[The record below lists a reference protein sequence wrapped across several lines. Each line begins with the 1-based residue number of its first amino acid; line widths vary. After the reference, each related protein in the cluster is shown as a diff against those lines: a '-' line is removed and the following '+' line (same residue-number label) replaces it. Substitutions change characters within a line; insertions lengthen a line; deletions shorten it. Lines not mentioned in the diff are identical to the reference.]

1 MFGIGNPTKVVST
14 PLGPRAGWS
23 GFSRPNPHGCLPPG
37 GRPALGRGISD
48 SDMDTSAWLIFGSGT
63 GLASNSQQP
72 TELPLSGQGILA
84 REGGGGRQEEL
95 SRLES
100 GCFQRLRG
108 AFGLLVLLVPVWCE

>member
-1 MFGIGNPTKVVST
+1 MVST
-14 PLGPRAGWS
+14 PLGPRADWS